1 MLFCFLNHHRDWIGR
16 RCCCLRQIFKPQL
29 SKTVEIIVMLIYFY
43 FLVRTKTVTWC
54 ITNLELKVRSLHTDQ
69 QKLFADIYECYFDRL
84 FAYALVLTNSQ
95 RYAEET
101 VSEVFYN
108 LLRSNKGLSGIRDLR
123 SYLFASVRNQAIR
136 LVSLNPASFDT
147 FQYDHMKS
155 SVQDVN
161 PEDLMIGKE
170 LEAFVENVIQQLP
183 PQCQLVYQMV
193 REQHM
198 KHNVVAEQLNISP
211 NTVKNHMIAAL
222 TKIRERIEQ
231 HFSEPSV
238 IRFSPSIRTMTAL
251 MIASVCLFQ

>member
-1 MLFCFLNHHRDWIGR
+1 M
-16 RCCCLRQIFKPQL
+16 
-29 SKTVEIIVMLIYFY
+29 
-43 FLVRTKTVTWC
+43 
-54 ITNLELKVRSLHTDQ
+54 KVRPLHTDQ
-69 QKLFADIYECYFDRL
+69 QKLFADIYERYFDRL
-84 FAYALVLTNSQ
+84 FAYALVLTNSE
-95 RYAEET
+95 RSAEET

-108 LLRSNKGLSGIRDLR
+108 LLKSNKGLSGIQDLK

-147 FQYDHMKS
+147 FQYDHMKR

-170 LEAFVENVIQQLP
+170 LEVFIENVIQELP
-183 PQCQLVYQMV
+183 PQCQLVYRMV

-198 KHNVVAEQLNISP
+198 KHSKVAEQLNISP

-238 IRFSPSIRTMTAL
+238 IRFPSSISTMTAF
-251 MIASVCLFQ
+251 MFASVYLFQ

>member
-1 MLFCFLNHHRDWIGR
+1 M
-16 RCCCLRQIFKPQL
+16 
-29 SKTVEIIVMLIYFY
+29 
-43 FLVRTKTVTWC
+43 
-54 ITNLELKVRSLHTDQ
+54 KVRPLHTDQ
-69 QKLFADIYECYFDRL
+69 QRLFADIYECYFDRL
-84 FAYALVLTNSQ
+84 FAYALVLTNSE

-108 LLRSNKGLSGIRDLR
+108 LLRSNKDLSGIQNIT

-170 LEAFVENVIQQLP
+170 LEDFIENVTQELP
-183 PQCQLVYQMV
+183 PQCQLVYRMV

-198 KHNVVAEQLNISP
+198 KHSVVAEKLNISP

-222 TKIRERIEQ
+222 AKIRERIEQ

-238 IRFSPSIRTMTAL
+238 IRFSPSISTMTAFL
-251 MIASVCLFQ
+251 LVSLWLFQ